1 MAASLLVSFAEQILK
16 WQEPASAAA
25 QTIYRL
31 LQFCRRPQK
40 AFLLSET
47 FLSPSANQHTISVAV
62 KTVTSL
68 NGMIVGP

>member
-16 WQEPASAAA
+16 WQEPASATA

-40 AFLLSET
+40 AFSS
-47 FLSPSANQHTISVAV
+47 FGNIP
-62 KTVTSL
+62 
-68 NGMIVGP
+68 